1 MDKRTSPKEV
11 ALKIA
16 KYFRSEDPDYNYLR
30 KVFVQLRKELGVS
43 VNAAPRKLSFVPSE
57 DDIKKYYEAVL
68 KAENIQDAIIIKLLL
83 YTGIRVSE
91 LIRLKLDDINLHD
104 FTIRIAA
111 VKGKKERLVPF
122 PKSFRETLA
131 LQMEKSKKNKQ
142 LTLFYSLRKQPYSD
156 RGLRRLLEKYSE
168 TAGFERNISPQ
179 ALRHFFLTWLKKQGV
194 DDEDIQPYSGLEKL
208 ESLDIYRKTAMEG
221 AKITYDKKI
230 KDYPI

>member
-1 MDKRTSPKEV
+1 MANRTSPKEV

-16 KYFRSEDPDYNYLR
+16 KYFRSENPDYHYIR

-43 VNAAPRKLSFVPSE
+43 VHGTPRKIPFVPSE

-68 KAENIQDAIIIKLLL
+68 QAQNIQDVIIIKLLL
-83 YTGIRVSE
+83 YTGVRVSE
-91 LIRLKLDDINLHD
+91 LIRLKLDDVNLND

-111 VKGKKERLVPF
+111 VKGKKDRLVPF

-131 LQMEKSKKNKQ
+131 MQIEKSRENNQ

-156 RGLRRLLEKYSE
+156 RGVRRMLEKYSD
-168 TAGFERNISPQ
+168 AARFERNISPQ
-179 ALRHFFLTWLKKQGV
+179 TLRHFFLAWLKKQGV
-194 DDEDIQPYSGLEKL
+194 EDDFIQPYAGYETPQSLEFYTKVAM
-208 ESLDIYRKTAMEG
+208 STAQNV
-221 AKITYDKKI
+221 YDKKI